1 MAMGPQM
8 QADDIHSFDR
18 TGFVARAVHIE
29 RYKKI
34 RQQRLGIPFPATPVL
49 EKCRFLAAI
58 LLQFPRFRRLLVTL
72 ALLGIPLEQE

>member
-34 RQQRLGIPFPATPVL
+34 RQQRLGIPFPAKKNVA
-49 EKCRFLAAI
+49 FW
-58 LLQFPRFRRLLVTL
+58 LLSCCSSL